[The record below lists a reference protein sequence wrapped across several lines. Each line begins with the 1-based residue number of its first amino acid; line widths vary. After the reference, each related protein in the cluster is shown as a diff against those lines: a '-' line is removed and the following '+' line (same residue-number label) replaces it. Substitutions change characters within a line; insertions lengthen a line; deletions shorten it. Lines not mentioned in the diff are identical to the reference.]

1 MKKRIKTSLAVVEIS
16 LVCVASLPALRA
28 VVPPPDGGYPGF
40 NTAEGQNALFSLS
53 TGVGNAA
60 VGWYSLFSNTDGSFN
75 TALGAGAL
83 ALNVGN
89 QSTSEG
95 TQNTGIGAAAL
106 LFNTTGSFNTAV
118 GATSLLNNTVGG

>member
-1 MKKRIKTSLAVVEIS
+1 MKILRFF
-16 LVCVASLPALRA
+16 VAFALICFALSPATYA
-28 VVPPPDGGYPGF
+28 VVPPPDGGYPGL
-40 NTAEGQNALFSLS
+40 NTAEGTNALQNVT

-60 VGWYSLFSNTDGSFN
+60 VGWYSLFSNTDGSFD

-89 QSTSEG
+89 QSTGEG

-118 GATSLLNNTVGG
+118 GATSLLNN